1 MYETIKKN
9 VLRVFVCALCFIA
22 GVIARECHA
31 HFGADNGNTERT
43 RRYEAASTL
52 AQELAERAG
61 GELDDAREQMHGVGS
76 RIDGSLTVVGE
87 VRAIGDTIAKN
98 SADAQ
103 GAVGSIEEGISRIGK
118 IISDAEK
125 ARAGAYGN
133 DSDRREYSGH

>member
-9 VLRVFVCALCFIA
+9 VLRIFVCALCFIA
-22 GVIARECHA
+22 GVIAGECHA

-52 AQELAERAG
+52 AQELAERTE
-61 GELDDAREQMHGVGS
+61 GELERAGEEMLSARE

-87 VRAIGDTIAKN
+87 VRAISDTITKN
-98 SADAQ
+98 NTDAQ
-103 GAVGSIEEGISRIGK
+103 GAAGRIEEGISRIGE

-125 ARAGAYGN
+125 ARSGAYGN
-133 DSDRREYSGH
+133 NSDRRGYSDH